1 MPQYQKFTSIVEKGN
16 KPFFALFVILMLT
29 ALTGI
34 LQLKVNPDMMIF
46 MPNKSEIKST
56 FDDMNTIFES
66 GDEMIVVLHTKKDSL
81 DLVDQ
86 ANIIALHDTLKA
98 LPGIAYIVSPV
109 INGEISNKSL
119 SEEMS
124 PMKLHE
130 GKWEIFISVLADSSL
145 NRKEIMHIENLI
157 AETGYDYD
165 ISGTSYLQKRLI
177 DYMIQILL
185 YLPFIA
191 ILLIFLVFRFQM
203 RSVKATF
210 MSVLPAIVGAV
221 WTLGLAG
228 WIGKEVSIITAIAPV
243 FTIVIGSADGL
254 HFVSHYLESRAKGE
268 KKKMAVGS
276 TLKMVGIPM
285 IITTITS
292 VGGFLSLL
300 VMDTN
305 AVKDL
310 AVFAGIGIAFAGLAT
325 WYILALFLI
334 NKVDLK
340 HEESQ
345 SRVRGKGLKKLWGA
359 PAIIISVLLLVI
371 SFFGYSH
378 VKTDF
383 NQLSLFKKST
393 DVYKSAQNISEIHGA
408 SMPFYILV
416 KNENN
421 ILVKELRD
429 TVSSMCASLSPYAKV
444 ISPFSALDKLME
456 QPMFRMMKFMSGEEK
471 VIQDILK
478 QKSMPIGHMLSL
490 DQNAVKITL
499 MPTETHHETLAEMKK
514 IVDHTE
520 LKASTFEVTGMS
532 YIMDELNQN
541 MIINLK
547 NTLIIS
553 CLVMFVLLFITFKK
567 LIPTLISLIP
577 ILITTSFLFG
587 FLGLSGISLTVVTAI
602 IFSITIGIGID
613 YAVHYSSVALTLNDT
628 ERAFDYTCRPIM
640 TNALGLAIGMSALF
654 TTPFTIHMNISILM
668 WLAMILSMFLSLSL
682 LPTLMGK
689 YLKNEK

>member
-1 MPQYQKFTSIVEKGN
+1 
-16 KPFFALFVILMLT
+16 ML
-29 ALTGI
+29 AAIAGI

-46 MPNKSEIKST
+46 MPNKSETKST
-56 FDDMNTIFES
+56 FDEMNAIFES
-66 GDEMIVVLHTKKDSL
+66 GDEMIVVLHTQKDSL
-81 DLVDQ
+81 NKTDT
-86 ANIIALHDTLKA
+86 NKIIALHDTLNA
-98 LPGIAYIVSPV
+98 LPGIAYIISPV

-124 PMKLHE
+124 PMKLYK

-145 NRKEIMHIENLI
+145 NSKEIVHIENLI

-191 ILLIFLVFRFQM
+191 IFLIFMVFRFQM

-254 HFVSHYLESRAKGE
+254 HFVSHYLESIAKNE
-268 KKKMAVGS
+268 SKKLAVAN

-305 AVKDL
+305 AVRDL
-310 AVFAGIGIAFAGLAT
+310 AVFTATGITFAGLAT
-325 WYILALFLI
+325 WFILPLFLI
-334 NKVDLK
+334 NKVNLNHK
-340 HEESQ
+340 GSK
-345 SRVRGKGLKKLWGA
+345 SRIKGKSLKKLWGK
-359 PAIIISVLLLVI
+359 PAILISIILLLI
-371 SFFGYSH
+371 SFFGYAH
-378 VKTDF
+378 IKTDF
-383 NQLSLFKKST
+383 DQLSIFKKNT
-393 DVYKSAQNISEIHGA
+393 DVYKSAKNISKVHGG
-408 SMPFYILV
+408 SMPLYILI
-416 KNENN
+416 KDEDT
-421 ILVKELRD
+421 ILDLALRD
-429 TVSSMCASLSPYAKV
+429 TVENMCVDLGQYTKV

-471 VIQDILK
+471 VVQKVLK
-478 QKSMPIGHMLSL
+478 QESLPLAHMLSL
-490 DQNAVKITL
+490 EQNAVKITL
-499 MPTETHHETLAEMKK
+499 LPAETHHKTLAKMKK
-514 IVDHTE
+514 IVD
-520 LKASTFEVTGMS
+520 STHLEGSSFAVTGMS

-541 MIINLK
+541 MVVNLK

-553 CLVMFVLLFITFKK
+553 CLLMFVLLLITFKK
-567 LIPTLISLIP
+567 ILPTFISLLP
-577 ILITTSFLFG
+577 ILITTSFLYG
-587 FLGLSGISLTVVTAI
+587 FLGLSGMSLTVVTAI

-613 YAVHYSSVALTLNDT
+613 YAVHYTSVALALNNADQ
-628 ERAFDYTCRPIM
+628 AFDYTSRPIM

-654 TTPFTIHMNISILM
+654 TTPFTIHMNIAILM

-689 YLKNEK
+689 YLSVSKR